1 MDEWGA
7 DVVSNVDF
15 EESFGRGEDGF
26 GDFMGEVCF
35 YNGYFH
41 FLNLCIFAFFNEIY
55 LYSRESNEN
64 MILHIGINYLRPSIS
79 DDICYCN
86 ISEQKVTGLTF

>member
-1 MDEWGA
+1 MESKIKKSANLFNPNPKINVDEWGA

-35 YNGYFH
+35 YNGYFIFKSIGFFV
-41 FLNLCIFAFFNEIY
+41 FL
-55 LYSRESNEN
+55 
-64 MILHIGINYLRPSIS
+64 
-79 DDICYCN
+79 
-86 ISEQKVTGLTF
+86 